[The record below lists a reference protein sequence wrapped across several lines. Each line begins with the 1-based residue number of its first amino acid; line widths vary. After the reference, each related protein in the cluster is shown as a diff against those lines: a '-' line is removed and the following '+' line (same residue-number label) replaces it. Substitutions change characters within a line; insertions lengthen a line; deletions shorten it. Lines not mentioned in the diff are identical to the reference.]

1 MDVDKLKSML
11 MEQSGTK
18 IKVVGVGGGGG
29 NAINRMIRS
38 GIKGVTYIAMNTDLV
53 ALQHSSADMT
63 LTLGKQLTRG
73 LGAGGKPEVGRD
85 AAIES
90 KEEIKSLLE
99 GTDMLFL
106 TTGMGGGTGTGATPV
121 IAEIAR
127 EMNILTV
134 GIVTIPFNF
143 EGKKKIEQAYHGVE
157 NLKKYIDAL
166 IQVPN
171 QALITLDDGN
181 EREDISMADA
191 LLLAD
196 NVLLQ
201 GISGITRLI
210 TEPGEINID
219 FADVKSVMQ
228 GAGEA
233 LMGIGEAKGENRALV
248 AVKRAINNPILD
260 NSRLNGAKNVLIS
273 ISSNGDLTLKEFKDI
288 GEYVEDFCDKDA
300 LIKTG
305 QSENK
310 SLDGSLRITV
320 VATGFSPHAS
330 ALDTQM
336 ATLRLKTGAS
346 FSSTKEVDEGDKIRI
361 VRHWQDLCPACM
373 GGFDKNDY
381 SIPTILRQR
390 VK

>member
-1 MDVDKLKSML
+1 MDKIRSML
-11 MEQSGTK
+11 KEQPIQATK

-29 NAINRMIRS
+29 NAINRMVNS
-38 GIKGVTYIAMNTDLV
+38 GIGGVTYIAMNTDLV
-53 ALQHSSADMT
+53 ALEHSKANII
-63 LTLGKQLTRG
+63 LTLGKELTRG
-73 LGAGGKPEVGRD
+73 LGAGGKPEIGRN

-90 KEEIKSLLE
+90 KEEIRNLLAD
-99 GTDMLFL
+99 TDMLFL

-121 IAEIAR
+121 IAEIAKQ
-127 EMNILTV
+127 MNILTV

-143 EGKKKIEQAYHGVE
+143 EGKRKIELAYQGIE
-157 NLKKYIDAL
+157 DLKKYIDAL

-181 EREDISMADA
+181 ERKDISMKDA

-201 GISGITRLI
+201 GISGITELI

-219 FADVKSVMQ
+219 FADVKSVML

-233 LMGIGEAKGENRALV
+233 LMGIGESQGENRAIN

-260 NSRLNGAKNVLIS
+260 NTRLDGAKNVLVNIA
-273 ISSNGDLTLKEFKDI
+273 SNGDLSLKEYRDI
-288 GEYVEDFCDKDA
+288 GEYIGQFCDKDA

-305 QSENK
+305 QSINQ
-310 SLDGSLRITV
+310 SLNGNLHITV
-320 VATGFSPHAS
+320 VATGFAPHVS
-330 ALDTQM
+330 ALDSQM
-336 ATLRLKTGAS
+336 ASMRLKTGAT
-346 FSSTKEVDEGDKIRI
+346 FSSAIERDEDGVRV
-361 VRHWQDLCPACM
+361 VRHWQDLCPAGI

-381 SIPTILRQR
+381 SIPAILRQR
-390 VK
+390 IK